1 MADDQ
6 DKAHRRWKRRKGL
19 PVDIFGQDRSENRLV
34 RLMRAGHVG
43 YRFFVICI
51 IPVAISHT

>member
-1 MADDQ
+1 MADDHG
-6 DKAHRRWKRRKGL
+6 KAHRRWKRRKGL

-34 RLMRAGHVG
+34 RLQAGHIG

-51 IPVAISHT
+51 IPVAISDT